1 VAALLK
7 RVRRCCFLL
16 ATLAVAGCVTP
27 PGSDGG
33 PVLSGRLS
41 IQVEAAPGRAEQRFT
56 AAFDLTGTAEQG
68 RLQLSSP
75 LGVAMASA
83 QWSVG
88 EARLITP
95 DGERRFPDLDSL
107 SREVL
112 GESLPLRALPD
123 WLNARPWP
131 AAPSR
136 PLPANAPGFEQLDW
150 QVDLSRYGEGWV
162 RAERR
167 QPSSVVL
174 RVRLDQGP

>member
-7 RVRRCCFLL
+7 RALDSCLLL
-16 ATLAVAGCVTP
+16 ASLAIAGCATP
-27 PGSDGG
+27 PRSDGG
-33 PVLSGRLS
+33 EVLSGRLS
-41 IQVEAAPGRAEQRFT
+41 IQVEATPGRTEQRFT

-83 QWSVG
+83 QWDAG

-107 SREVL
+107 SREAL

-136 PLPANAPGFEQLDW
+136 PLPANASGFEQLDW
-150 QVDLSRYGEGWV
+150 QVDLSRYDQGWV

-174 RVRLDQGP
+174 RVRLDAKP

>member
-1 VAALLK
+1 VSATAA
-7 RVRRCCFLL
+7 V
-16 ATLAVAGCVTP
+16 VGCATP
-27 PGSDGG
+27 PGHDTG

-41 IQVEAAPGRAEQRFT
+41 LQVDASPGRAEQRLT

-75 LGVAMASA
+75 LGIAMASA
-83 QWSVG
+83 RWGAG
-88 EARLITP
+88 EALLITP

-107 SREVL
+107 SREAL

-136 PLPANAPGFEQLDW
+136 PLPADEVGFEQLDW
-150 QVDLSRYGEGWV
+150 QVDLSRYDQGWV

-167 QPSSVVL
+167 LPSLVVL
-174 RVRLDQGP
+174 RVRMDAKP